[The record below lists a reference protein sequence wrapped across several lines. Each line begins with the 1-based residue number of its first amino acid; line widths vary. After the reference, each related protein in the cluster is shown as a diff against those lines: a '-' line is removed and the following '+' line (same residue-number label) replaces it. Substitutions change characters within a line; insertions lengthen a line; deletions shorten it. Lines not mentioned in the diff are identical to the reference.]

1 MSRDIDKN
9 AQFTLRLPSEL
20 KEALQQSAK
29 EQDIDAVVW
38 IRHAIREKLERERAA
53 AAEKE
58 TRQLNE
64 EQLRDLMRG
73 MLTEELDSR
82 GIYSGTIKTAAV
94 SSPETKFEK
103 AALKQRSF

>member
-1 MSRDIDKN
+1 MSFRLSYELHAACKESADKKG
-9 AQFTLRLPSEL
+9 QTLAEWIRR
-20 KEALQQSAK
+20 ALQ
-29 EQDIDAVVW
+29 
-38 IRHAIREKLERERAA
+38 EKLESEQVF
-53 AAEKE
+53 EVSKKV
-58 TRQLNE
+58 TGMNE